1 MQVTLVTII
10 AALLFNLSISSFY
23 RNTTLFGVPHLRHIA
38 KEWVHCMWSIALTRT
53 CEVCNSYNLL
63 SHDITGFHITLGNLL
78 FNEICQLRLSCCRYK
93 TCFVFIYRV
102 LLLFNQNAEISC
114 YRLYFHNRCSF
125 KESLP
130 FDIYT
135 LLFSIHMYNIEDCLT
150 TAQFIHLH
158 VNIY

>member
-10 AALLFNLSISSFY
+10 AALLFNLSISFF
-23 RNTTLFGVPHLRHIA
+23 TEIRHCSVSRTWDTSPKNEFNIT
-38 KEWVHCMWSIALTRT
+38 LTRT
-53 CEVCNSYNLL
+53 CEVCNSYTLL

-93 TCFVFIYRV
+93 TAFVFIYRV